1 MFDQDYL
8 KELRRRYED
17 SKKKYAVIM
26 IIGVFLLVGGAI
38 PFLFERKDITSGEM
52 VPYFP
57 VCVVLIAFGFY
68 IFIRT
73 LSILEAYKLLAKNE
87 EYINRTGFKLLK
99 KMRKKV
105 DNL

>member
-1 MFDQDYL
+1 
-8 KELRRRYED
+8 
-17 SKKKYAVIM
+17 M